1 MKQEGNVVTADV
13 QVSLINVSH
22 VRQRI
27 QVLQLRAISRV
38 CDPAIFPIR
47 NSQNVF
53 ESFALGKLFYGV
65 IKFLADH
72 EIDGRAFPQTL
83 LRLNRH
89 MRTHE
94 RNLDVR
100 ICILDALDELNV
112 SREARCAGVENQKL
126 ISLRN
131 IDGLVRRNIMGR
143 CVKQP
148 GTFQHSRRISQPN
161 RIPIR
166 LNLAGCGPA
175 RACAAIKIF
184 KRGRVKKQRF

>member
-1 MKQEGNVVTADV
+1 MSAGGLRPETERALGRAAVGRVQRYVWMKKEGNVVTADV

-22 VRQRI
+22 VRQQI

-72 EIDGRAFPQTL
+72 EIDGPAFLQTL

-89 MRTHE
+89 MRTRE
-94 RNLDVR
+94 RNRELR
-100 ICILDALDELNV
+100 ICFLDPQAESNV
-112 SREARCAGVENQKL
+112 SREPR
-126 ISLRN
+126 
-131 IDGLVRRNIMGR
+131 
-143 CVKQP
+143 
-148 GTFQHSRRISQPN
+148 
-161 RIPIR
+161 
-166 LNLAGCGPA
+166 
-175 RACAAIKIF
+175 
-184 KRGRVKKQRF
+184 